1 MEFLL
6 HLSEKTK
13 GGVLNTYLIYGESL
27 TPCEAALAG
36 R

>member
-1 MEFLL
+1 MDFLL

-13 GGVLNTYLIYGESL
+13 GGILNTYLIYEESL
-27 TPCEAALAG
+27 KPCEAALAG